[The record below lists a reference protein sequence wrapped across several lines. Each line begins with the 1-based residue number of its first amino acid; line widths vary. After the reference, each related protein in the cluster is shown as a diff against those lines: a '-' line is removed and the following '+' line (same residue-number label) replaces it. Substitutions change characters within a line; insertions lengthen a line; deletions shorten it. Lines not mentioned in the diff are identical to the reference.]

1 MNHDLQQACAILH
14 QGNVTCV
21 LCRENTI
28 RTGTSRGVA
37 PLLDFLNEGSW
48 SGFSAADK
56 VVGKATAF
64 LYVLMGVR
72 AVYAPV
78 MSTAA
83 IRVLNAHGIEC
94 SYDTETEA
102 VFNRTRTGFCPM
114 ETAVREI
121 EDPHQALTAIRA
133 TLAELARKPL

>member
-1 MNHDLQQACAILH
+1 MNNDLHQARAILR
-14 QGNVTCV
+14 QGAVTCV
-21 LCRENTI
+21 LCRGNTI

-64 LYVLMGVR
+64 LYVLLGVR
-72 AVYAPV
+72 GVYAPV
-78 MSTAA
+78 MSAAA
-83 IRVLNAHGIEC
+83 IRILDAYGIEC
-94 SYDTETEA
+94 MYDTRAEA
-102 VFNRTRTGFCPM
+102 IFNRNRTGLCPM

-121 EDPHQALTAIRA
+121 EDPHQALSAIRA
-133 TLAELARKPL
+133 TLAELAHKPL